1 MRIAWSEQSEG
12 AEMQQNAREAQGLA
26 TALDESQLGVLS
38 AAENQSLSVLGAP
51 GSGRTATLV
60 ELVARRVEAGLRPDE
75 VLVLAANRRSAELL
89 RERLQ
94 RRLARATRGAT
105 LGRTP
110 ASIAMEIIA
119 DARVR
124 SGGPRPVLLTGSAQ
138 DDILS
143 ELIEGYLDG
152 TMERLGKRLPWPEW
166 FTADTMALAGFRGEL
181 RDLITAL
188 TERGMS
194 SDDLAAL
201 ALEPGT
207 AVPSGQRHRVLWAG
221 AAALIRDYENS
232 RFDRSISGADER
244 EAFDTASA
252 LMLATQLLSRRA
264 LGRSGIDVFDGVR
277 LVCVDDAQEL
287 TESAR
292 ALVAQF
298 ERQGARVIS
307 FGDPDIATGSFHAG
321 HAAFAVNWRDEGDS
335 APATVTL
342 QQQYRHDEV
351 LRGVVSRA
359 VNGLPPLGPSERRR
373 SGPKVDGGEDG
384 RAEHAV
390 LESANHETDLIAGYL
405 RHAHLIDGVPWSDM
419 AVIARNSTRLEA
431 LSRGLD
437 RAGVAAQDSAPIPAA
452 NDATVRAIL
461 TMAAGIVRGE
471 FTEAELFS
479 ILASPLYRVD
489 SLLIRRLRRA
499 CYLADLGIGESAGS
513 GRGGGE
519 VLASHVNAVL
529 RGGADAS
536 AQAAIDSLAAS
547 AAAHAARSVTNLLE
561 SLGRM
566 HTAHAAGATIDAVL
580 FEAWTDARR
589 EQRWRDTALGVGED
603 AVAMNRRLDAVV
615 ALFDRAKRV
624 VEREPTVSL
633 DGFLADW
640 QRDSVVDD
648 SLARR
653 GAVDA
658 VTLTTPA
665 GAIGRTWRVVVVA
678 SVNEG
683 AWPNL
688 RVRDSLLGAGRLTEA
703 QTSAETPTHLD
714 RRAVVLADEQRLLA
728 AAVSRTTERLLLTAV
743 RDDENAPSQFVHR
756 LDLPEL
762 APDFAFA
769 GIEGLEYAHLS
780 LDQLA
785 ARLRREAARCAPVAR
800 AERVAA
806 LAQLARHG
814 VEAADPANWFGIH
827 GRSSTAPLVTP
838 EDHTLQ
844 LTLYPSGIQSFKE
857 CSVNWFVDQHA
868 GGASNLAM
876 SLGTI
881 LHSAAEHEADF
892 ATIESMIEFALQQL
906 DQLEF
911 DAPWLRTSNRQ
922 IVRDATISL
931 WDYLKREGVT
941 PLAGERAMLLEL
953 DRAARDDHGVDVDV
967 QVRGRID
974 RIEEHRDSGIRI
986 VDFKTG
992 TSAQTKA
999 DENDQLRAYQVAA
1012 LRGGISEFELGGIA
1026 LEGAALVYPRVP
1038 SGRGAAKV
1046 PWKVVLQERPSET
1059 DVDAAIDEFV
1069 TVAIQQAAYQLDGDE
1084 PDVAA
1089 AAQYLY
1095 EPEGHCLSG
1104 SRSCLIHAIGEV
1116 TE

>member
-1 MRIAWSEQSEG
+1 
-12 AEMQQNAREAQGLA
+12 MQQDAREAAGPA
-26 TALDESQLGVLS
+26 TALDASQIEVLS
-38 AAENQSLSVLGAP
+38 AAKDQSLSVLGAP
-51 GSGRTATLV
+51 GSGRTSTLV
-60 ELVARRVEAGLRPDE
+60 ELVAERVEAGLRPDE
-75 VLVLAANRRSAELL
+75 LLVLAANRRSADLL
-89 RERLQ
+89 RERVQ

-152 TMERLGKRLPWPEW
+152 TMERLGRRLPWPEW
-166 FTADTMALAGFRGEL
+166 FSADTMSLAGFRGEL

-201 ALEPGT
+201 ALEPGA
-207 AVPSGQRHRVLWAG
+207 AVPTGQRHRALWAG

-252 LMLATQLLSRRA
+252 LMLATQLLSRRT
-264 LGRSGIDVFDGVR
+264 LGRTGVDVFDGVR

-298 ERQGARVIS
+298 ERQGARIVT
-307 FGDPDIATGSFHAG
+307 FGDPDTATGSFHAG
-321 HAAFAVNWRDEGDS
+321 HAAFAVNWRDAGDP
-335 APATVTL
+335 APATLTL

-351 LRGVVSRA
+351 LRGVVARA
-359 VNGLPPLGPSERRR
+359 VNGLPPLGASDRRRTGPSET
-373 SGPKVDGGEDG
+373 VTAAG

-390 LESANHETDLIAGYL
+390 LESANHETELIAGYL

-431 LSRGLD
+431 LSRGFD

-471 FTEAELFS
+471 FAEEELFS
-479 ILASPLYRVD
+479 VLASPLYRVD
-489 SLLIRRLRRA
+489 SLLLRRLRRA
-499 CYLADLGIGESAGS
+499 CYLADLGIGDTPGL

-519 VLASHVNAVL
+519 VLADHVNAAL
-529 RGGADAS
+529 RGGSDAS

-547 AAAHAARSVTNLLE
+547 AAAHAARSVTKLLE
-561 SLGRM
+561 ALGRM
-566 HTAHAAGATIDAVL
+566 NVAHTAGATIDAVL
-580 FEAWTDARR
+580 FEAWADARR
-589 EQRWRDTALGVGED
+589 EQRWRDIALGVGED

-633 DGFLADW
+633 DGFLVDW

-653 GAVDA
+653 GAIDA

-678 SVNEG
+678 SINEG

-703 QTSAETPTHLD
+703 QTAAEAPTHLD
-714 RRAVVLADEQRLLA
+714 RRAGVLADEQRLLA

-756 LDLPEL
+756 LGLPEL
-762 APDFAFA
+762 PPGFAFT

-785 ARLRREAARCAPVAR
+785 ARLRREAAGCAPQQR

-806 LAQLARHG
+806 LAQLTRHG

-827 GRSSTAPLVTP
+827 GRSTTAPLVAP
-838 EDHTLQ
+838 AEHALH
-844 LTLYPSGIQSFKE
+844 LKLYPSGIQSFKE
-857 CSVNWFVDQHA
+857 CSVNWFIDQHA

-881 LHSAAEHEADF
+881 IHSAAEHEADF
-892 ATIESMIEFALQQL
+892 ATLEAMIEFTLHQL
-906 DQLEF
+906 EQLEF
-911 DAPWLRTSNRQ
+911 DAPWLLASNRQ
-922 IVRDATISL
+922 LIRDATISL

-953 DRAARDDHGVDVDV
+953 ERPAHDEQGTDVEV
-967 QVRGRID
+967 QIRGRID
-974 RIEEHRDSGIRI
+974 RIEEHRDTGIRI

-992 TSAQTKA
+992 TTAQTKA

-1012 LRGGISEFELGGIA
+1012 LRNGISEFDLGGIA
-1026 LEGAALVYPRVP
+1026 LEGAALVYPRIA
-1038 SGRGAAKV
+1038 SGRGKSKV
-1046 PWKVVLQERPSET
+1046 PWKVVLQERPTEN

-1069 TVAIQQAAYQLDGDE
+1069 TVAIQQAAYQLEGDA
-1084 PDVAA
+1084 PDTSAP
-1089 AAQYLY
+1089 AQYFY
-1095 EPEGHCLSG
+1095 EPEGHCLDG